1 MNIKE
6 QITNILL
13 KGDTTRDNLLFQL
26 KGGVSDR
33 QMRKIIAEEMPQVG
47 SCHRRGYFLIRTEAD
62 LKDSISDLR
71 SKAKSIFKRAEQ
83 QHTNFGMKF
92 QPELL
97 FK

>member
-1 MNIKE
+1 MNYQQQIKS
-6 QITNILL
+6 ILQQ
-13 KGDTTRDNLLFQL
+13 GDIKRSDLLSRL
-26 KGGVSDR
+26 TGISDR
-33 QMRKIIAEEMPQVG
+33 TMRMIISEMPEIG

-62 LKDSISDLR
+62 LKDSTSDLR

-97 FK
+97 FKGE